1 MGINFVDYD
10 TIWHFLGG
18 IISRLVILQDNR
30 ILSYMINFGI
40 HLFIELIEKKYNVN
54 TNKQIESNLNSIFDL
69 LFFTIG
75 LIIADYYYVKGII
88 KLTGPIYYI
97 TLFILIIGIF
107 KEILREIFPNS
118 KLVHGAYT

>member
-30 ILSYMINFGI
+30 ILSYIINFGI

-97 TLFILIIGIF
+97 TLFILIIGIL

-118 KLVHGAYT
+118 KLVTGAYT